1 MAEGEMVSFEAR
13 RLSDAARRS
22 LSRMNI
28 ETIITQTSRII
39 FSYCLLYKIL
49 LVQAQQDQ
57 QQRIVRGE

>member
-1 MAEGEMVSFEAR
+1 MVSFEAR

-22 LSRMNI
+22 WSRMNI